1 MKILLLF
8 YIAFNSDYV
17 IIKTLYYIEAR
28 INALLLHINHILST
42 KLENTKCILQVYFNP
57 KQECDSVK

>member
-42 KLENTKCILQVYFNP
+42 KLENTKCFLQGYCTSR
-57 KQECDSVK
+57 QEHDSVK